1 MHLHGGMFE
10 PIPAKAEDVQRVI
23 GEVDPVI
30 CERILAT
37 GATADEIAE
46 AVRELEDERG
56 FGETHHVPSSPRVT
70 EVVSILDDF
79 YILEDTSEVE

>member
-1 MHLHGGMFE
+1 
-10 PIPAKAEDVQRVI
+10 VI
-23 GEVDPVI
+23 GEVDAVI

-37 GATADEIAE
+37 GASADEIAE

-70 EVVSILDDF
+70 EVLAILDDF
-79 YILEDTSEVE
+79 YILEDMSEVE